1 MKQIFTKKQFFLFL
15 IIEFSFLLL
24 YFLLNKRFLEITFFQ
39 LFFLLF
45 SVAISYFLII
55 YFLEI
60 IKQRDLVKRID
71 QDLPY
76 FLNNLANNLEKGISL
91 KSALEIESKIF
102 ENKDLGLL
110 LKQGLDKINKKGYS
124 LEKAFSALSIET
136 ENLSRSLYQ
145 ITDTV
150 TSGGTNKSDNLRTL
164 SKTIIDKQKSDSKRY
179 STKLNFI
186 SLIFIVISAV
196 VPAIFLMF
204 FLIGASFLELSIS
217 KTTIIFVTVVLFPV
231 IDLFLLLFMRA
242 NM

>member
-91 KSALEIESKIF
+91 KSALDIEAKIF

-124 LEKAFSALSIET
+124 LEKAFSSLSIKT
-136 ENLSRSLYQ
+136 ENLTRSLYQ

>member
-150 TSGGTNKSDNLRTL
+150 TSGSTNKSDNLRTL

>member
-150 TSGGTNKSDNLRTL
+150 TSGSTNKSDNLRTL
-164 SKTIIDKQKSDSKRY
+164 SKTIIEKQKSDSKRY

>member
-24 YFLLNKRFLEITFFQ
+24 YFLLNNIFLEITFFQ

-102 ENKDLGLL
+102 ENKDLGVL

-124 LEKAFSALSIET
+124 LEKAFSSLSIKT

-164 SKTIIDKQKSDSKRY
+164 SKTIIEKQKSDSKRY

-204 FLIGASFLELSIS
+204 FLIGASFLEFSLS